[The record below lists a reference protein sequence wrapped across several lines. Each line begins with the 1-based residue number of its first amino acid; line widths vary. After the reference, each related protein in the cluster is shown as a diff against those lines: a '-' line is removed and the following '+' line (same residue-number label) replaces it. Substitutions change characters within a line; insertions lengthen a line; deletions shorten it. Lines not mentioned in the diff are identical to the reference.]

1 MAMTNDFDKEKL
13 SELGFLIKEATS
25 EYLVLEDKDS
35 ENEIIEIW
43 KLGDWL
49 QFRCDLFDIGA
60 TIGSSKYIALS
71 ETINRLHNRAM
82 GARVALSDAGEIVL
96 VTDVLRS
103 AVDSEVAADMAN
115 QLLWL
120 AEKLVE
126 PLERLARGQSS
137 LSEADIDRLFEEY
150 RPTVAH

>member
-1 MAMTNDFDKEKL
+1 
-13 SELGFLIKEATS
+13 
-25 EYLVLEDKDS
+25 
-35 ENEIIEIW
+35 
-43 KLGDWL
+43 
-49 QFRCDLFDIGA
+49 
-60 TIGSSKYIALS
+60 
-71 ETINRLHNRAM
+71 M